1 MAGVIARFKLR
12 DPKMA
17 NAEIAQ
23 LLDARSLD
31 PFNYPVGS
39 SDGKIWEGYAYPIGE
54 HGAVERKGDVIEIQ
68 TGPSAERWCQA
79 AEQFADRI

>member
-12 DPKMA
+12 DSKMA

-39 SDGKIWEGYAYPIGE
+39 SDGKIWEGYACPFGE
-54 HGAVERKGDVIEIQ
+54 YGAVNRKGDVLEIQ
-68 TGPSAERWCQA
+68 TGPSADRWCQA
-79 AEQFADRI
+79 AAQFADQV